1 MFSKLTNN
9 FFRRLDVK
17 LTTYYTLLVFLIAVI
32 LGVFFLYRLQHN
44 LMKQVDN
51 LLHDEARELIH
62 MFEREPD
69 VIQVSKINE
78 GSIDSRRYYPFY
90 FRVISTSGNVLY
102 VSQRASTTSFPPP
115 KNRTE
120 CFYTLNIPGA
130 KYPFRLYEKIFS
142 LNNSSDFI
150 IQIATETKH
159 IESIMGN
166 VNNNILMAALILLF
180 LSITG
185 GILVARKPCLIL
197 RNITAVTNRITSQN
211 LSERLPLPFAND
223 EVKALTMTIN
233 SMMDRLEKS
242 FKEIKQFTSD
252 VSHEL
257 RNPLFALKG
266 EMELALSQKRKDE
279 EYREEI
285 CDCLDRINFLIKMV
299 NDLFLISRFDMKKID
314 LDLVYLNLCEV
325 LRDLFDFHLPMAQEK
340 NLSFTIDRC
349 DNVVINGDKTRIH
362 QLFSNLI
369 DNAIH
374 FTPANGSVTFSLV
387 GKNDA
392 AQFIVEDTGIGIPE
406 HEIPYVFNRFHQV
419 DKART
424 GFSLGSGLGLNISK
438 KIAEAH
444 GGDITVRQNENKGVT
459 FVVTLPKVM

>member
-1 MFSKLTNN
+1 
-9 FFRRLDVK
+9 
-17 LTTYYTLLVFLIAVI
+17 
-32 LGVFFLYRLQHN
+32 
-44 LMKQVDN
+44 MKQVDN

-69 VIQVSKINE
+69 VIQVSKIHE

-120 CFYTLNIPGA
+120 CFYTLNIPGV

-159 IESIMGN
+159 IESIMEN
-166 VNNNILMAALILLF
+166 VNNNILMATLILLF

-211 LSERLPLPFAND
+211 LSERLLTPATRD
-223 EVKALTMTIN
+223 EIYDLTVTIN
-233 SMMDRLEKS
+233 SMMDRLEES

-266 EMELALSQKRKDE
+266 EMEVALSQKRKDE
-279 EYREEI
+279 EYREVIFECLER
-285 CDCLDRINFLIKMV
+285 CDFLIKV
-299 NDLFLISRFDMKKID
+299 INDLFLISRFDMKKID
-314 LDLVYLNLCEV
+314 LNLAYLNLCEV
-325 LRDLFDFHLPMAQEK
+325 LKDLFDFHLPMAEEK
-340 NLSFTIDRC
+340 KLSFTIDRC
-349 DNVVINGDKTRIH
+349 DDIIINSDKTRIY
-362 QLFSNLI
+362 QLISNLM
-369 DNAIH
+369 DNAIK
-374 FTPANGSVTFSLV
+374 FTPENGSVAISLI
-387 GKNDA
+387 KENNSAKFTIADS
-392 AQFIVEDTGIGIPE
+392 GIGIAE
-406 HEIPYVFNRFHQV
+406 SEIPNIFNRFYQV
-419 DKART
+419 DKSRS
-424 GFSLGSGLGLNISK
+424 GFRRGSGLGLNICK
-438 KIAEAH
+438 KIVEAH
-444 GGDITVRQNENKGVT
+444 KGSIAVEKNKHGGVT
-459 FVVTLPKVM
+459 FTVILPNVQ